1 MKVLRIVAEGI
12 TTSFRYPHFM
22 HGVHPTFEIPPPA
35 TIYGHICSALG
46 YWVDPEGVEF
56 AYHFTFQSSFEDLEH
71 IHVLK
76 PSSGKIPGT
85 KLKKVLEGEIN
96 PFKRNLLFK
105 PKLVLYLNRPEWEEA
120 FRSPKYTVVLGRSQD
135 LFEYTGIDIID
146 LQKRDKAYFEHTLV
160 PYEMVLKIGQGYAVL
175 MPKYLDYKNHRKPT
189 FEKYLVLKRRV
200 HSDDFITFEDYEVEI
215 NKEYW
220 VDTETPEFRGAHLGL
235 LFHKFL

>member
-22 HGVHPTFEIPPPA
+22 HGVHPTFEMPPPA
-35 TIYGHICSALG
+35 TIYGHMCSALG

-76 PSSGKIPGT
+76 PSSGKIPET
-85 KLKKVLEGEIN
+85 KMKKVLEGEIN
-96 PFKRNLLFK
+96 PFKRTLLFK
-105 PKLVLYLNRPEWEEA
+105 PKLVLYLNRPEWMEA
-120 FRSPKYTVVLGRSQD
+120 FRSPKYAVVLGRSQD
-135 LFEYTGIDIID
+135 LFEYTDIDIID

-175 MPKYLDYKNHRKPT
+175 MPKYLDYKNQRRPT

-200 HSDDFITFEDYEVEI
+200 HSDDFIRFEGYEGEI
-215 NKEYW
+215 NTEYL

-235 LFHKFL
+235 LFHRFL